1 MSKLD
6 LHNHTVKEAIG
17 TFVRFYNA
25 QLARHDGS
33 WIEVVHGYGSSGAG
47 GEIRKR
53 LRLYLERNKR
63 KLHYE
68 TGDYRSGNPGVTY
81 VKPDRP
87 LPSATDALN
96 IEILTYCATPRTES
110 KITGTFRNH
119 GQQKVKAALKRMV
132 KDGSLRRFQKG
143 AYPHYQAK

>member
-6 LHNHTVKEAIG
+6 LHNHTVKEAIAA
-17 TFVRFYNA
+17 FVRFYNA
-25 QLARHDGS
+25 QLSRHDGS
-33 WIEVVHGYGSSGAG
+33 WIEVVHGYGSTGDG

-53 LRLYLERNKR
+53 LRIYLERNKR

-68 TGDYRSGNPGVTY
+68 TGDRRTGNPGVTY
-81 VKPDRP
+81 VKPDFP
-87 LPSATDALN
+87 LTTATDALQN
-96 IEILTYCATPRTES
+96 EILAYCETARTES
-110 KITGTFRNH
+110 KISGTFRNY

-132 KDGSLRRFQKG
+132 KTGSLHRFQKG